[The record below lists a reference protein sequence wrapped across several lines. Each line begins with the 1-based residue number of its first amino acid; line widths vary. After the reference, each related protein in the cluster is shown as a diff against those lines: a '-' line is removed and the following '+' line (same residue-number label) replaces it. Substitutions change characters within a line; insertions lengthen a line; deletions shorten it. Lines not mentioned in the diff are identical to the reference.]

1 VVGSDERARAVL
13 GRLRPPGRGDLGG
26 VLRGAGAAALLIV
39 ALAAAWAAFQPVRS
53 VHAGDAV
60 FARVERGQLAAA
72 ADIAEIGHSRNP
84 VAVDPLFELSY
95 VETLRGQPQAAL
107 SALERAVKLQPA
119 NPLTW
124 RRLGRLRLSVLDQP
138 EEALRD
144 FRAAYYLDPMSP
156 ASTEDFIEAQRAVA
170 SKQKKGP

>member
-1 VVGSDERARAVL
+1 
-13 GRLRPPGRGDLGG
+13 
-26 VLRGAGAAALLIV
+26 
-39 ALAAAWAAFQPVRS
+39 
-53 VHAGDAV
+53 
-60 FARVERGQLAAA
+60 
-72 ADIAEIGHSRNP
+72 
-84 VAVDPLFELSY
+84 VAVDPLFELAY

-156 ASTEDFIEAQRAVA
+156 ASQSDFIEAQRAVA
-170 SKQKKGP
+170 ASKEKKGP